1 MTTRV
6 LIAGGGVA
14 ALEAAL
20 ALRALAED
28 RVSVEMLA
36 PEPQFWYRPF
46 AVAEPFGL
54 GEVRRFELPELAAAA
69 GATFSP
75 GALTRVDAGGR
86 QVQTSAGSSI
96 PYDVLLVACGAGPT
110 PAVPGAMTFRGP
122 ADTERM
128 RTLLEEIVA
137 GQVGRVAFVVPWG
150 AVWSLPIYELAL
162 MTSAFVAEHELNVE
176 LALVTPEDEPLQ
188 LFGRAGSE
196 AVRELLEE
204 RGIAIQTGSCPVE
217 LVDGEL
223 RLVPEG
229 TIAADRVVA
238 LPRLRGPRIDG
249 LPQTVDGF
257 LPVDA
262 HGQVHGVS
270 DVYAAGDITSFP
282 VKQGGI
288 AAQQADAAA
297 EMIAANAGADI
308 APQPFRPVL
317 RGLLLTGR
325 QPRYLRHELT
335 GGAGD
340 ASSASPEPLWWPPA
354 KIVGRYLAPF
364 LGAFAGVE
372 SPREAPSVPGAAPIE
387 VELDAATMR
396 DLAALPF
403 ETAPAAG
410 GYGGVTVAD
419 VMSTDP
425 LVVAPEDT
433 LGEVAEKMRAHDL
446 GSALVADYGRLIGIL
461 TSRDLLRAFASRVHP
476 SEGRVREWMTA
487 EPVAV
492 SAATP
497 IEAAVTLMTEYGFHH
512 LPVVDGERPTG
523 MLGLRQASRQARGRT
538 EIGLGF

>member
-1 MTTRV
+1 VATGV

-28 RVSVEMLA
+28 RVSVELLA
-36 PEPQFWYRPF
+36 PEPQFWYRPL
-46 AVAEPFGL
+46 AVAEPFDL
-54 GEVRRFELPELAAAA
+54 GEVKRFELPELAAAA
-69 GATFSP
+69 GAAFSP
-75 GALTRVDAGGR
+75 GALTGVDAR
-86 QVQTSAGSSI
+86 NRLAQTSAGNAI

-110 PAVPGAMTFRGP
+110 AAVPGALTFRGP
-122 ADTERM
+122 ADTERI
-128 RTLLEEIVA
+128 RQLLGEIVA
-137 GQVGRVAFVVPWG
+137 GHVGRVAFVVPWG

-162 MTSAFVAEHELNVE
+162 MTAAYLVERDVHVE
-176 LALVTPEDEPLQ
+176 LVLVTPEEEPLQ

-204 RGIAIQTGSCPVE
+204 RAIAVQTGSCPVE
-217 LVDGEL
+217 FVDGEL

-229 TIAADRVVA
+229 TLAADRVVA

-249 LPQTVDGF
+249 LPQTVEGF

-262 HGQVHGVS
+262 HGQVHGLA
-270 DVYAAGDITSFP
+270 DVFAAGDITSFP

-288 AAQQADAAA
+288 ATQQADAAA
-297 EMIAANAGADI
+297 ELIAANAGADI
-308 APQPFRPVL
+308 TPQPFRPVL

-325 QPRYLRHELT
+325 QPRYLRHEIT

-364 LGAFAGVE
+364 LSAFAGVE
-372 SPREAPSVPGAAPIE
+372 SPPEAPAASGAVSVD
-387 VELDAATMR
+387 VELDAASVHE
-396 DLAALPF
+396 LAALRLD
-403 ETAPAAG
+403 TAPAGEADG
-410 GYGGVTVAD
+410 GGTVAD
-419 VMSTDP
+419 AMSTDP

-433 LGEVAEKMRAHDL
+433 LGEVAEKMQAGDL

-461 TSRDLLRAFASRVHP
+461 TSRDLLRAFAGRVHP

-523 MLGLRQASRQARGRT
+523 MLGLRQAARQARGRSG
-538 EIGLGF
+538 IGLGF